1 MNPSDWNQSNIIPI
15 PKPDKDRRDP
25 LQNRCITIL
34 CCVAKVYS
42 SIINKRLQKFLE
54 NNEILVEEQNGFRSG
69 RSCIDH
75 MYVLTTVLRNRKEQ
89 GKDTFLAFID
99 YKKAFDSVN
108 RNMLFFKLASI
119 GVTRNI
125 YRAIVSLYSNPTSRV
140 VLNDM
145 ETEYFSCPLG
155 VKQGDCLSPTLFAVY
170 INDLANEIK
179 NAGLGIPIGDEVA
192 EAFALNLSV
201 LLYADDLVCMAE
213 SEENLQ
219 AILYIVEEW
228 CRKWRL
234 EVNMAK
240 TNIMHVRRKRR
251 PQSKFTFLFDKR
263 PITYCS
269 SYKYLGMNI
278 NENLDFKFSVDQ
290 QSEAAER
297 ALSSVITKMIKNGG
311 FPLNVYTVLYESCVT
326 SVSDY
331 IAPCTGYTESDA
343 LLKLHL
349 RAIRA
354 FLGVPKSAP
363 NVGVLSEIGWLMP
376 HFRTRLTMVRL
387 YHKLINMD
395 NERLTKKVFIW
406 DKTLNDQNV
415 VSTWHSEMKNIFSDC
430 NLDLLFTLGVNFD
443 VKFTMQYM
451 REKFIDIQARSLSE
465 KCGQYPKLRTFILFK
480 DFMNDAVY
488 TKKPL
493 TYFNRRLMARLRLG
507 LLKLEFH
514 SDSTKNTSLVITFVS

>member
-1 MNPSDWNQSNIIPI
+1 
-15 PKPDKDRRDP
+15 
-25 LQNRCITIL
+25 
-34 CCVAKVYS
+34 
-42 SIINKRLQKFLE
+42 
-54 NNEILVEEQNGFRSG
+54 
-69 RSCIDH
+69 
-75 MYVLTTVLRNRKEQ
+75 
-89 GKDTFLAFID
+89 
-99 YKKAFDSVN
+99 
-108 RNMLFFKLASI
+108 
-119 GVTRNI
+119 
-125 YRAIVSLYSNPTSRV
+125 
-140 VLNDM
+140 
-145 ETEYFSCPLG
+145 
-155 VKQGDCLSPTLFAVY
+155 
-170 INDLANEIK
+170 
-179 NAGLGIPIGDEVA
+179 
-192 EAFALNLSV
+192 
-201 LLYADDLVCMAE
+201 
-213 SEENLQ
+213 
-219 AILYIVEEW
+219 
-228 CRKWRL
+228 
-234 EVNMAK
+234 MAK

-507 LLKLEFH
+507 CLPLHLETGRYGPH
-514 SDSTKNTSLVITFVS
+514 RIPEEQRICEGCKRLTGESLVESESHFLFHCKVYQEERDKWLNALTVPTDFHIFSIAQKFQLVLNQPSNIRPTAIFIANAMNLRSKLLNIK